1 MLDSPDSFKRV
12 GRAKRCASREIYIAR
27 GSLRVEGAPPLA
39 MKRVHE
45 GLNNYIKS
53 LKGPGEIGVPNVQ
66 PRLPLGPD
74 APLPGGLRPIPASSQ
89 APKKTNST
97 IVYARTAVNSNR
109 DDEFGRV
116 RASNDVAGVS
126 MAIRE
131 GDLVFTL
138 RAAPATRAPLGQNVK
153 SFSLRRVNEILKN
166 EADDGAQDAQRT
178 HLQWCPDGVCH
189 NLDGEDPHHEFKDF
203 ALDNVSLHGFTR
215 FSTLPLTN
223 PLQPTTAQVR
233 NTDRILVALVA
244 PKPGRFEFRLFTSHQ
259 ITTRKLPFALSTVE
273 RAWTVGRVV
282 DGKQSKNM
290 VTINVAIDPVAPEP
304 DEPPYVLV
312 PDPKDAR
319 KMVKELVR
327 VYTVSQQL
335 QRMWL
340 DGSGAEALKDI
351 EDEAEQRLKNKPP

>member
-53 LKGPGEIGVPNVQ
+53 LKGPGGIGVPNVQ

-244 PKPGRFEFRLFTSHQ
+244 PEPGRFEFRLFH
-259 ITTRKLPFALSTVE
+259 
-273 RAWTVGRVV
+273 
-282 DGKQSKNM
+282 
-290 VTINVAIDPVAPEP
+290 VAP
-304 DEPPYVLV
+304 DHHAQAALC
-312 PDPKDAR
+312 
-319 KMVKELVR
+319 
-327 VYTVSQQL
+327 T
-335 QRMWL
+335 L
-340 DGSGAEALKDI
+340 DGGKGVDRRARRGRQAVQEYGDHKRRHRPGGAGSGRAAVRACARPEGCAQDGQGAGEGLHGVS
-351 EDEAEQRLKNKPP
+351 AAAAHVARRLRRRGTQRHRGRRRSRG